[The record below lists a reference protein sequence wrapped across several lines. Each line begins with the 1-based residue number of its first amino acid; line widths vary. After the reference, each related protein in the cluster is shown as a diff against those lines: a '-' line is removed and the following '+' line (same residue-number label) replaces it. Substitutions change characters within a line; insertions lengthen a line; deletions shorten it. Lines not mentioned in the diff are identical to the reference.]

1 MNSDTNK
8 AVPEPEDVG
17 VQPAPTDNRR
27 AERYAWI
34 GWFVLFLIVD
44 GMIVS
49 GNTRTFVR
57 SYWIAASD
65 WLAGRNLYDGFGVG
79 GFVYLPQAAILFVP
93 FSLFPPV
100 LCEILWRIVN
110 IGTFA
115 AGLRS
120 FSRIAGER
128 SGKDLFPL
136 MTLVAI
142 PFAWD
147 CARNGQATLAM
158 AGLMLLTVTDMARS
172 RWWRAT
178 LWVCLS
184 VAVKPLSIVLL
195 LLVASTERRMAWRV
209 MVWTGVVALA
219 PFLAQHTDYVL
230 RQYAAFLQN
239 TMTAAHVGV
248 VSQGWSTPFTAL
260 RVAGLP
266 VPEQVQTVIR
276 IAAAFVTLLLC
287 FVVKRRND
295 ADNSS
300 VFLFSLASTYIILF
314 SPRTETVTYALIGPA
329 VGVFLARAYVI
340 EKQRGESL
348 LLTGIAIASIASMP
362 LQRLIAPHA
371 EQIWLPPLMGTIFAG
386 YLLFRLLTD
395 PATNPHRQAGQN
407 ELKPNI

>member
-1 MNSDTNK
+1 MDGDMAK
-8 AVPEPEDVG
+8 AVMDTTFVSL
-17 VQPAPTDNRR
+17 QPAPVPEKR
-27 AERYAWI
+27 AVRIAWT
-34 GWFVLFLIVD
+34 GWFVLFFVVV
-44 GMIVS
+44 GMIVT
-49 GNTRTFVR
+49 GNPRTVVIDH
-57 SYWIAASD
+57 WAAASD
-65 WLAGRNLYDGFGVG
+65 WLAGRNLYDGLGVG
-79 GFVYLPQAAILFVP
+79 SFVYLPQAAILFVP
-93 FSLFPPV
+93 FSLFPPA

-115 AGLRS
+115 VGLRS

-136 MTLVAI
+136 LTLVAI

-158 AGLMLLTVTDMARS
+158 TGLMLLTVTDMTRS

-195 LLVASTERRMAWRV
+195 LLVMAGERRMTWRV
-209 MVWTGVVALA
+209 MLGTGVVALA

-230 RQYAAFLQN
+230 RQYAGFLHN
-239 TMTAAHVGV
+239 TVTAAHVGV

-260 RVAGLP
+260 RVAGLS
-266 VPEQVQTVIR
+266 VPEHIQTVIR
-276 IAAAFVTLLLC
+276 IAAAFATLLLYL
-287 FVVKRRND
+287 VVKRRYN
-295 ADNSS
+295 AESSS
-300 VFLFSLASTYIILF
+300 VFLFSLASAYIILF

-340 EKQRGESL
+340 EKRRGEGL
-348 LLTGIAIASIASMP
+348 LLAGIAIASIASMP

-371 EQIWLPPLMGTIFAG
+371 EQIWLPPLMGTLFAV
-386 YLLFRLLTD
+386 YLLFRLFAS
-395 PATNPHRQAGQN
+395 PATRPREQSLDAVG
-407 ELKPNI
+407 